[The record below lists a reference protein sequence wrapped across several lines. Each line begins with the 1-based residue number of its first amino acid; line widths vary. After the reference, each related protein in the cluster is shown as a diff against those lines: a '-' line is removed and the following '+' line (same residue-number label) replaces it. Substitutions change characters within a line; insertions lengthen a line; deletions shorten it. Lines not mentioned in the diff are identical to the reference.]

1 MSSVPYDY
9 VPAVLYAIDKIS
21 QGMSPTAACD
31 EANIKIATF
40 EAYVKRDPTLQELYV
55 DAERRGYDA
64 MADALLRP
72 QHHTLYGETNP
83 QMAKVV
89 SDNIKWYLSK
99 KKPKEYGER
108 IEIKHE
114 ITLDRAITDAMDKAR
129 QRVLER
135 PTIDVEYEE
144 IETPP
149 KMIEGVV
156 NSVVQ
161 TVAEDEAILAEL
173 LA

>member
-9 VPAVLYAIDKIS
+9 IPAVMYAIGKIS
-21 QGMSPTAACD
+21 QGLSPTAACD
-31 EANIKIATF
+31 EANISIATF
-40 EAYVKRDPTLQELYV
+40 EAYLKREPSLYDLYV

-64 MADALLRP
+64 LADALLRP
-72 QHHTLYGETNP
+72 GNHKTYGETNP

-99 KKPKEYGER
+99 KDQKRFGEK

-114 ITLDRAITDAMDKAR
+114 ITLDRAITDAMDAAR
-129 QRVLER
+129 KRALDR
-135 PTIDVEYEE
+135 PAIDVEYEE
-144 IETPP
+144 METPP

-156 NSVVQ
+156 NSVVEL
-161 TVAEDEAILAEL
+161 VAEDEAILAEL
-173 LA
+173 LG